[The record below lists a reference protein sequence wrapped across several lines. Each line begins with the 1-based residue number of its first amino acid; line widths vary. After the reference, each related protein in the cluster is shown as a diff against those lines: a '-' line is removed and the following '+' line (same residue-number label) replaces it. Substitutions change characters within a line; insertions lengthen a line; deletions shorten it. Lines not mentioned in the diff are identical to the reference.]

1 MRAVVMRERTLAC
14 GICGSDRHAL
24 KHADALL
31 GIVKE
36 LSLQFVLGYTREE
49 FAATLEHIAD
59 GRIAV
64 APLITGHVGID
75 GVAGAFEALATPE
88 RHAKIIVRAARG

>member
-1 MRAVVMRERTLAC
+1 M
-14 GICGSDRHAL
+14 
-24 KHADALL
+24 L